1 MTISNQEASPVTPSQ
16 TQKPEAPSQKR
27 RKSALSPELREVLHM
42 LKSLETEFD
51 GQRVSKR

>member
-1 MTISNQEASPVTPSQ
+1 MTLSNQEAPPVTASQ
-16 TQKPEAPSQKR
+16 TQKSEAHSLKR

-51 GQRVSKR
+51 ERRFPER